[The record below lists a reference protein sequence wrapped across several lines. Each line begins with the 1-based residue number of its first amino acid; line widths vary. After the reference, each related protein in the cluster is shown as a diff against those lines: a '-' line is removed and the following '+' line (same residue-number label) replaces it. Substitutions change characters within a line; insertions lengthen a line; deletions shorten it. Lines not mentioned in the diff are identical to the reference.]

1 MLWQGPLTTLYGR
14 ANEIMFPMPEEEKS
28 DWKDT
33 TTSEDIDEMLHWRET
48 SCGIDD
54 ATLAALLIG
63 RGGAMRVSI
72 FHPKL
77 MNDNT
82 FERHM
87 LSNTSILACGVYFYL
102 A

>member
-1 MLWQGPLTTLYGR
+1 MR
-14 ANEIMFPMPEEEKS
+14 ARTRAYNRQHRKKEEKS

-82 FERHM
+82 FGNM
-87 LSNTSILACGVYFYL
+87 
-102 A
+102 